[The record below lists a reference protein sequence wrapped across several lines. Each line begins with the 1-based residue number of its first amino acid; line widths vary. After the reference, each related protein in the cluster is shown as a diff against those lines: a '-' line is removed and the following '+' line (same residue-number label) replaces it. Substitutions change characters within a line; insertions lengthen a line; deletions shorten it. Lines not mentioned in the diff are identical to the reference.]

1 MSKSA
6 QTNWDDLRVV
16 VAVADQGSVAAAAR
30 VLSLN
35 HATVLRRIAAFEER
49 QGIRLFEKTRRGYR
63 VSANRRALIE
73 AIREA
78 AQAVGQVEHM
88 IDAERPNLYGGL
100 RLTSTDTF
108 CQTILPGMIKALSVE
123 LGQMIEVIADNT
135 HLDLG
140 RSQAHITV
148 RPALALPPDLEG
160 EIGAHFRFGV
170 YGTEG
175 GRDAWLGLSGAPG
188 RSAAGKWLQDQG
200 RMSEI
205 SADSFL
211 TLAGLAA
218 EGAGRALLPAV
229 LGDGDPRLTR
239 QFLVED
245 IPPLPIWVASH
256 VDYARSGRLRRVRK
270 LLVERVR
277 DIEPRLLGQAP
288 APMAPQA
295 ALDRLAL

>member
-63 VSANRRALIE
+63 VSPNKRALFE

-78 AQAVGQVEHM
+78 AQAVGQVEQM

-108 CQTILPGMIKALSVE
+108 CQTVLPKIINSLSAE
-123 LGQMIEVIADNT
+123 LGQSIEVISDNA

-140 RSQAHITV
+140 RSQAHVTV
-148 RPALALPPDLEG
+148 RPAVALPPDLEG
-160 EIGAHFRFGV
+160 EIAAHFRFGA
-170 YGTEG
+170 YGSIA
-175 GRDAWLGLSGAPG
+175 GRDTWLGLSGAPSRSPAG
-188 RSAAGKWLQDQG
+188 RWLQENAG
-200 RMSEI
+200 PPEI

-218 EGAGRALLPAV
+218 QGAGRALLPCV
-229 LGDGDPRLTR
+229 YGDRFPGLTR
-239 QFLVED
+239 LPLADD
-245 IPPLPIWVASH
+245 IPPTPIWVACH

-270 LLVERVR
+270 HLAQGFREVE
-277 DIEPRLLGQAP
+277 PLLLGDATRT
-288 APMAPQA
+288 AN
-295 ALDRLAL
+295 

>member
-1 MSKSA
+1 MSNNA

-49 QGIRLFEKTRRGYR
+49 QGIRLFDKTRRGYR
-63 VSANRRALIE
+63 VSPNRRALIE

-108 CQTILPGMIKALSVE
+108 CHTILPKMISTLSAE
-123 LGQMIEVIADNT
+123 LGQMIEVISDNS

-148 RPALALPPDLEG
+148 RPALALPSDLEG
-160 EIGAHFRFGV
+160 EVAAHFRFGV
-170 YGTEG
+170 YGAPNG
-175 GRDAWLGLSGAPG
+175 SDKWLGLSGAPG
-188 RSAAGKWLQDQG
+188 RSAAGTWLQKHSQAN
-200 RMSEI
+200 EI

-218 EGAGRALLPAV
+218 NGAGRALLPCV
-229 LGDGDPRLTR
+229 FGDPYPGLDRL
-239 QFLVED
+239 FVLED
-245 IPPLPIWVASH
+245 IPPTPIWIACH

-270 LLVERVR
+270 SLVQAFGEV
-277 DIEPRLLGQAP
+277 EPQLLGEG
-288 APMAPQA
+288 
-295 ALDRLAL
+295 

>member
-1 MSKSA
+1 MSNNA
-6 QTNWDDLRVV
+6 HTNWDDLRVV

-63 VSANRRALIE
+63 VSPNRRALIE

-108 CQTILPGMIKALSVE
+108 CHTILPRMISALSQE
-123 LGQMIEVIADNT
+123 LGQMIEVISDNA

-140 RSQAHITV
+140 RTQAHVTV
-148 RPALALPPDLEG
+148 RPALALPPDLDG
-160 EIGAHFRFGV
+160 EIAAHFRFGV
-170 YGTEG
+170 YSAPTGHD
-175 GRDAWLGLSGAPG
+175 RWLGLSGAPG
-188 RSAAGKWLQDQG
+188 RSAAGKWLQE
-200 RMSEI
+200 RTSANEI

-211 TLAGLAA
+211 TLARLAA
-218 EGAGRALLPAV
+218 EGAGRTLLPCV
-229 LGDGDPRLTR
+229 FGDPYPGLQRVA
-239 QFLVED
+239 LVDE
-245 IPPLPIWVASH
+245 IPPTPIWVASH

-270 LLVERVR
+270 HLVEAFR
-277 DIEPRLLGQAP
+277 DVERQLLGMGHATSVS
-288 APMAPQA
+288 
-295 ALDRLAL
+295 D